1 MYPKF
6 DILGCKGM
14 TKTFHFI
21 GEQTNMVH
29 TLKTRFWHVPL
40 TNSRNLERQ
49 LAGCRDLS

>member
-29 TLKTRFWHVPL
+29 SLGTLCCYCA
-40 TNSRNLERQ
+40 E
-49 LAGCRDLS
+49 G